1 MTTSKRLSTLAAIV
15 IGGAG
20 LGTAE
25 AGPLLTGVIEDVNAQ
40 TIEMPSLPGAWQR
53 RIEWMAEEG
62 TRVKAGDLVVKL
74 DPGTLIAEEEQAR
87 TDLEK
92 RRFTAARG
100 VDELKLQVLDAEQ
113 LLAFE
118 TSNVA
123 LAELDAIIPEET
135 IPRLDFERYQ
145 LALSIYQQ
153 SRTRAEQELENRRAA
168 LRDEQRQAA
177 LEIEQAERTYNRI
190 RDALT
195 ATEIRADK
203 AGFMIYAENPFTGRK
218 IYPGDTLY
226 AGLKIASVASRDDLQ
241 VRLWIH
247 EADFRE
253 VEPGQRL
260 EIAADAQGIETFPAT
275 ISWRSSQAITREE
288 WSDSG
293 YFEAFAKPGVSLPA
307 AIMPGMSVLAVSDL
321 GESP

>member
-1 MTTSKRLSTLAAIV
+1 MTTSKRLSALAAII

-40 TIEMPSLPGAWQR
+40 TIEMPSLPGGWQR

-62 TRVKAGDLVVKL
+62 SRVDTGDVIVKV
-74 DPGTLIAEEEQAR
+74 DPGTLIAEEEKAR
-87 TDLEK
+87 TDFEK
-92 RRFTAARG
+92 QQFTAARG
-100 VDELKLQVLDAEQ
+100 IDELKLLVLDAEQ
-113 LLAFE
+113 LVALAE
-118 TSNVA
+118 SDVA
-123 LAELDAIIPEET
+123 LAELDAIIPADT

-145 LALSIYQQ
+145 LTLETAKQTLA
-153 SRTRAEQELENRRAA
+153 RARQELTNQRAA
-168 LRDEQRQAA
+168 LTDQERQAA
-177 LEIEQAERTYNRI
+177 LEVEQAKRNYKRI
-190 RDALT
+190 SDALV

-203 AGFMIYAENPFTGRK
+203 PGFMIYAENPFTGRK

-247 EADFRE
+247 EADFLE
-253 VEPGQRL
+253 VQPGQRL
-260 EIAADAQGIETFPAT
+260 EVAADAQGIEPFAAT
-275 ISWRSSQAITREE
+275 ISWRSSQAISREE

-293 YFEAFAKPGVSLPA
+293 YFEAFAKPRDNLPA
-307 AIMPGMSVLAVSDL
+307 AIMPGMSVLAVSDG
-321 GESP
+321 GETL